1 MKKNFLLLIGF
12 LCLVGAIFYGYT
24 NKKKSA
30 SSKENQNKIFSFSES
45 NVFKWTIF
53 YQKNK
58 ISLKKNEHN
67 IWEIIYPKKY
77 KTDQSQAIANV
88 KNFNTMVYQA
98 IVDTK
103 INASKW
109 GINKNSPYY
118 TIELK
123 NNKGKNIA
131 HTFYQGNSIKVPK
144 GFYITYSHSPHVY
157 AVEDW
162 VILALQ
168 KPLKALREKDF
179 LQIEPEDIQT
189 IIIKDL
195 ILIQTNKKWQAQI
208 KNKQQTPKLKIA
220 NYKHAD
226 ALAQTIGFIDPI
238 YVIDDQQLIEK
249 IKKTNPIFLKITSK
263 SKKKSIKKTDLFIY
277 KYQEKFYAS
286 TLNNPL
292 FYQIFKEEAQI
303 LIQNKIDHY
312 LLN

>member
-12 LCLVGAIFYGYT
+12 LCLLVAVFYGYT

-30 SSKENQNKIFSFSES
+30 SSKENKNKIFSFQE
-45 NVFKWTIF
+45 NNAFKWTVF

-77 KTDQSQAIANV
+77 KADQGQAIANV
-88 KNFNTMVYQA
+88 KNFNTMMYQT

-103 INASKW
+103 TNASKW

-131 HTFYQGNSIKVPK
+131 HTFYQGNPIKVPK
-144 GFYITYSHSPHVY
+144 GFYITYSHSSHVY

-179 LQIEPEDIQT
+179 LQIEPENIKT
-189 IIIKDL
+189 IIINKL
-195 ILIQTNKKWQAQI
+195 TLIQANKKWQAQI
-208 KNKQQTPKLKIA
+208 KNKQKNPKLKIV

-226 ALAQTIGFIDPI
+226 ALAQTIGFMDPL
-238 YVIDDQQLIEK
+238 YVIDNQQLIEK
-249 IKKTNPIFLKITSK
+249 IKKKNPVLLKITSK
-263 SKKKSIKKTDLFIY
+263 NKKKSLKKTDLLIY
-277 KYQEKFYAS
+277 KYQETFYANA
-286 TLNNPL
+286 LNNPL
-292 FYQIFKEEAQI
+292 FYEISKEEAQI
-303 LIQNKIDHY
+303 LIQNKMDHY